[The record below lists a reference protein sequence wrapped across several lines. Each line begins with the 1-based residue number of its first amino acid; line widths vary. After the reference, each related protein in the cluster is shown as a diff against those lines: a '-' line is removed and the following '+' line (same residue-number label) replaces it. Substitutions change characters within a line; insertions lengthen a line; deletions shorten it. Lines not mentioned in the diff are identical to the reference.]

1 MIIEQKPSDIVDLKP
16 FWFRYKREA
25 KLLDKRLRCSM
36 RLARAK
42 KSQNITYDII
52 CKKYSTIPSYA
63 EVMQLKNELLPK
75 QERILLSLPVF
86 QYWHQGSSLEKA
98 VKNGSN
104 WSPVHKMSFLS
115 VDRYYKENH
124 IVLDFDTIHDYI
136 NFCPKLRCIVEKF
149 IQNKRIAGLSDLF
162 RTILL
167 FLYGGIWCDFTI
179 FLLNKIPQDILKEDV
194 FFYVRGKKP
203 ADYKEFEIYDPAY
216 FCWDDDYKVRVLSS
230 FIFAK
235 KENYFLGALT
245 YKLFEIL
252 EKENLSELDYF
263 MYQIVF
269 DYLVRTTEFFPIYN
283 KMASFPS
290 DAKCHILHRNAANKF
305 SENIYK
311 EIKYKYPIQKLNAN
325 LPFIKN
331 CLLYETILREKF

>member
-1 MIIEQKPSDIVDLKP
+1 MSIEQKPSDSVDLKP
-16 FWFRYKREA
+16 FWYRYKREA
-25 KLLDKRLRCSM
+25 KLFDKRLRCSM

-42 KSQNITYDII
+42 KSQNFTYDII
-52 CKKYSTIPSYA
+52 CKKYPSIPSYA
-63 EVMQLKNELLPK
+63 EVMQLKDELLLKNKKNLP
-75 QERILLSLPVF
+75 STPVF
-86 QYWHQGSSLEKA
+86 QYWHQGASLEKA

-124 IVLDFDTIHDYI
+124 IVLDFDSIRDYI
-136 NFCPKLRCIVEKF
+136 NFSPRVCKIVENF

-179 FLLNKIPQDILKEDV
+179 LLFNKIPQSILEEDV
-194 FFYVRGKKP
+194 FFYVRGEKP
-203 ADYKEFEIYDPAY
+203 ADYREFEIYDPAY
-216 FCWDDDYKVRVLSS
+216 FCWDKDYKVRVLSS
-230 FIFAK
+230 FISAK
-235 KENYFLGALT
+235 TDNYFLGVFV

-269 DYLVRTTEFFPIYN
+269 DYLARTAEFSPIYN
-283 KMASFPS
+283 KMALFPT
-290 DAKCHILHRNAANKF
+290 DAQCHILHRYAANKF
-305 SENIYK
+305 SEELYK
-311 EIKYKYPIQKLNAN
+311 DIKKKYPIQKLNGG
-325 LPFIKN
+325 LPFIKD
-331 CLLYETILREKF
+331 CLLYESIVREHF